1 MNSEKKGPSARS
13 FLRYAVFSA
22 FLIFPAILPALSQNE
37 TLELQ
42 QIVVRRGDTLHK
54 IAELYLMDISRWPDI
69 YKYNKELIRDP
80 NYILP
85 NMKINIPVGMIRRH
99 LRAATLFNVVNTV
112 RFRNSD
118 GVWRQAFE
126 GMALFA
132 GYELE
137 TQANSSAH
145 IRLATGEV
153 ARVGEKAR
161 IMLQGEKER
170 EKISIEKGE
179 IDASLVRVEVP
190 DAEIIPQSSGSGHRP
205 FFSARVE
212 PDRKARV
219 SVYQGAVKVVS
230 GSITT
235 AIQDGHAVEIY
246 RQGRISEP
254 QKFIPDM
261 KDIEERLFS
270 TKPENYFSVQI
281 SRDVTFREIML
292 ERSGFFPMPNYEF
305 WQIFFNKMSQ
315 KSLSARNGKGFLDKT
330 FGNCFWHNLSDSF
343 DALPDGEYY
352 WRIFAFDEHGR
363 KESLHKELVID
374 TLSPKLKLTSPR
386 PKEKSVRE
394 ELVFISGETDE
405 KSDIEIKLNGA
416 SVEPRLSENTFVAV
430 AKLVPGK
437 NNLTVSAKDP
447 AGNRTSIAK
456 ELDYFQE

>member
-1 MNSEKKGPSARS
+1 
-13 FLRYAVFSA
+13 
-22 FLIFPAILPALSQNE
+22 
-37 TLELQ
+37 
-42 QIVVRRGDTLHK
+42 
-54 IAELYLMDISRWPDI
+54 
-69 YKYNKELIRDP
+69 
-80 NYILP
+80 
-85 NMKINIPVGMIRRH
+85 
-99 LRAATLFNVVNTV
+99 
-112 RFRNSD
+112 
-118 GVWRQAFE
+118 
-126 GMALFA
+126 
-132 GYELE
+132 
-137 TQANSSAH
+137 
-145 IRLATGEV
+145 
-153 ARVGEKAR
+153 
-161 IMLQGEKER
+161 
-170 EKISIEKGE
+170 
-179 IDASLVRVEVP
+179 
-190 DAEIIPQSSGSGHRP
+190 
-205 FFSARVE
+205 
-212 PDRKARV
+212 
-219 SVYQGAVKVVS
+219 
-230 GSITT
+230 
-235 AIQDGHAVEIY
+235 
-246 RQGRISEP
+246 
-254 QKFIPDM
+254 M